1 MFARLSEDSLLD
13 KCLHGKTQNQNKSI
27 SAMVRERVPNEVYV
41 GRETVEFGMYDAVAH
56 FNDGSKTVIDL
67 YKALEITPGKYT
79 EGCQTQDQSQIY
91 NAEFRSMEITKQQ

>member
-1 MFARLSEDSLLD
+1 
-13 KCLHGKTQNQNKSI
+13 
-27 SAMVRERVPNEVYV
+27 
-41 GRETVEFGMYDAVAH
+41 MYDAVAH
-56 FNDGSKTVIDL
+56 FNDGSKTVTDL